1 MERDFKMLPYIRR
14 KLIEPLWTLKTK
26 SPLVSYWKTL
36 EDSQYLPEDVLLQ
49 KQWVKLKELINYVY
63 HYNKYYK
70 YLFNKAGVAPDD
82 IRGPDNVAKLP
93 ILTKED
99 IRSNYNALISEGY
112 EKAKLLRSKT
122 GGSTGTSLEIFR
134 TEECNNL
141 KIACARRSDRWSG
154 WKPGEPIGAVWGN
167 PPYPKSF
174 KGRLRNWLIS
184 PYIYLDTINL
194 NERSV
199 FQFARKWQK
208 VKPTLLFGH
217 SHSLYL
223 LALYVKNLKIDI
235 IVPKAIISTSMM
247 LMPHER
253 KVIESVFGVKV
264 FDRYGCEE
272 VSLIAAECERHEGM
286 HINIEHLFVE
296 FIKPDG
302 NYSKPGEEGEIV
314 VTDLFNRA
322 MPLIRYRVEDVGV
335 PSGKHCSC
343 GRGLPL
349 MERVVGRVA
358 DFLVRKDGGLVAGVS
373 LIERTLTA
381 ISGIRQMQ
389 IVQETIDDIVV
400 KIVKQPPFSE
410 KSEKKLVYEMKKA
423 LGNSVNLRLVFVEK
437 ILQEHS
443 GKYNFSIS
451 HVKPPLISNNE
462 DYISIMA

>member
-1 MERDFKMLPYIRR
+1 
-14 KLIEPLWTLKTK
+14 
-26 SPLVSYWKTL
+26 
-36 EDSQYLPEDVLLQ
+36 
-49 KQWVKLKELINYVY
+49 
-63 HYNKYYK
+63 
-70 YLFNKAGVAPDD
+70 
-82 IRGPDNVAKLP
+82 
-93 ILTKED
+93 
-99 IRSNYNALISEGY
+99 
-112 EKAKLLRSKT
+112 
-122 GGSTGTSLEIFR
+122 
-134 TEECNNL
+134 
-141 KIACARRSDRWSG
+141 
-154 WKPGEPIGAVWGN
+154 
-167 PPYPKSF
+167 
-174 KGRLRNWLIS
+174 
-184 PYIYLDTINL
+184 
-194 NERSV
+194 
-199 FQFARKWQK
+199 
-208 VKPTLLFGH
+208 
-217 SHSLYL
+217 
-223 LALYVKNLKIDI
+223 
-235 IVPKAIISTSMM
+235 
-247 LMPHER
+247 
-253 KVIESVFGVKV
+253 
-264 FDRYGCEE
+264 
-272 VSLIAAECERHEGM
+272 M

-437 ILQEHS
+437 ISQEHS